1 MNWGINNIIKFV
13 IKFRFDEGDWSKC
26 DKKLLGDGYCDS

>member
-13 IKFRFDEGDWSKC
+13 IKFRFDEGDCIDQNVIKN
-26 DKKLLGDGYCDS
+26 Y